1 MKNFY
6 EFVDT
11 NREQFFD
18 LLKSNEF
25 KCNAA
30 GRRFMAE
37 RVKVSKSRPV
47 TVDMDTLRYGGRNR
61 RIETRVGFKYPNA
74 QGGTSKAV
82 VCSLYD
88 LPKNMIHPFL
98 YCFSG
103 MMTAPLFAFEILRF
117 YAKQTGRVLPFL
129 SSGKE
134 GNKGLF
140 QKLFYREEGLIRKTE
155 YDTYYKLM
163 SLLTGTQY
171 AYRNYTPCETTI
183 PKAT

>member
-47 TVDMDTLRYGGRNR
+47 TVDMDTLRYAEEIGGLKPGS
-61 RIETRVGFKYPNA
+61 EFKYPNA

-117 YAKQTGRVLPFL
+117 YAKQTGRGCRSFLPEKKVTRACSRSFFTVR
-129 SSGKE
+129 
-134 GNKGLF
+134 KGLSA
-140 QKLFYREEGLIRKTE
+140 KRSMIRIT
-155 YDTYYKLM
+155 
-163 SLLTGTQY
+163 
-171 AYRNYTPCETTI
+171 N
-183 PKAT
+183 